1 MKTLGTLLAATL
13 VLGAC
18 SEKAPS
24 DPHLVK
30 ANELFGDNN
39 FGAAA
44 EEFAASLQANPNQ
57 DVSIWKKGAFCYMK
71 AGNFDKAA
79 QTLLKTVDLE
89 TTTAGKVDAYRNIAG
104 IYLQG
109 ANQPDKAEPYFAA
122 ALKLDPKDEGTLTWL
137 AELASQKGGARLQ
150 TAVAVPDQLD
160 KAIGF
165 YDQIIQLNPANVTA
179 WANKRIAVTKYL
191 TFLNLPPAKG
201 ADAGTQLDP
210 AQRQAKMDA
219 LKVQLDE
226 SSKKL
231 STLMKAAKK

>member
-1 MKTLGTLLAATL
+1 MKTFGTLLAATL
-13 VLGAC
+13 VLAAC

-24 DPHLVK
+24 DPHLDK
-30 ANELFGDNN
+30 ANELFSDNK

-44 EEFAASLQANPNQ
+44 EEFAASLQANPKQ
-57 DVSIWKKGAFCYMK
+57 DIAIWKKGAFCYMK

-79 QTLLKTVDLE
+79 EMLLKTVDME
-89 TTTAGKVDAYRNIAG
+89 TATAGKVEAYRNIAG

-160 KAIGF
+160 KAIG
-165 YDQIIQLNPANVTA
+165 YYEQIIQLNPTNVTA
-179 WANKRIAVTKYL
+179 WANKRIALTKYL
-191 TFLNLPPAKG
+191 TYLNLPPAKG
-201 ADAGTQLDP
+201 ADPATQLDP
-210 AQRQAKMDA
+210 AQRQAKIDA
-219 LKVQLDE
+219 LKPKLDE

-231 STLMKAAKK
+231 SEIMKAAKK